1 MARMLGSRPRD
12 ESSNL
17 SAFISQSYAIVARV
31 WLKASALKAEVR
43 KVPEVQILPMA
54 FYFLKK

>member
-1 MARMLGSRPRD
+1 MLGSRPSD

-54 FYFLKK
+54 FYFLKR